1 MAVTRRDPA
10 TGLQLPG
17 VGARDRG
24 TPVTTS
30 TGLTTPGVTRPTP
43 RPTMPTA
50 QRREAAPASIQ
61 QPGVGAKEPAAR
73 QDAAAL
79 SQVAPLSAFSSA
91 TTPAMTAPPLSGN
104 MVAQLRAQSLPQV
117 QDPTGIGAGGRPNQ
131 ENATAALVTNTFQSL
146 MGRPPSAAELQ
157 AWTVGLMVPDP
168 QTGQTRSVASMV
180 DQILSFPEAQAR
192 LTEPSA
198 GTPGVEV
205 PFQIPQNVWASLVQG
220 ITQPAQVQAPEPS
233 ALEGQLTETL
243 ASLLQGGPQLSDSEL
258 SRMLTSAREP
268 LDILNRAQQEQA
280 MSDLAA
286 RGLLGGGA
294 EGQALLEIQE
304 ALAPAFAAG
313 GRDIAQAIQDRQLQ
327 QFTTGVQQA
336 GQLAQTQQQTGSQ
349 QAIAQAQLQAG
360 QTQAAMDMIGML
372 TGANQDQ
379 ARLMLQ
385 SIQSAADIGNAE
397 ARFLLDTINSMVNF
411 QGQTTGLALQALD
424 QNMAWNQ
431 FLASMGLDRAR
442 FLQDA
447 QAGQLDAW
455 APVLQQFA
463 QLLQQSQL
471 GFAAGT
477 APVPQ

>member
-1 MAVTRRDPA
+1 MAVKRRDPA

-17 VGARDRG
+17 TGAPSAG

-30 TGLTTPGVTRPTP
+30 TGLTTPGVTRPT
-43 RPTMPTA
+43 RPPAPTA
-50 QRREAAPASIQ
+50 PKPEGVPESTGIQ

-91 TTPAMTAPPLSGN
+91 TTPAMTAPPLSGDT
-104 MVAQLRAQSLPQV
+104 VARLRSQGFKQGVS
-117 QDPTGIGAGGRPNQ
+117 DPIG
-131 ENATAALVTNTFQSL
+131 ETVKETFTTL
-146 MGRPPSAAELQ
+146 MGRPPNAAELQ
-157 AWTVGLMVPDP
+157 AWSVGLAHGGRTIAD
-168 QTGQTRSVASMV
+168 MV
-180 DQILSFPEAQAR
+180 DQIMSFPEAQAR

-205 PFQIPQNVWASLVQG
+205 PFQLPQSVFSSLVQG
-220 ITQPAQVQAPEPS
+220 ITQPAQVQGPEPS
-233 ALEGQLTETL
+233 ALEGQLTDTL
-243 ASLLQGGPQLSDSEL
+243 ASLLQGGPQPSDAEL
-258 SRMLTSAREP
+258 SRLLTSAREP
-268 LDILNRAQQEQA
+268 LDILSRAQQEQA
-280 MSDLAA
+280 RADLAA

-294 EGQALLEIQE
+294 EGTAILEIQE

-313 GRDIAQAIQDRQLQ
+313 GRDIAQLLSDRQLQ
-327 QFTTGVQQA
+327 QFTTAVQQA

-349 QAIAQAQLQAG
+349 QAIAQAQLQQQQNQLAL
-360 QTQAAMDMIGML
+360 DMISTL

-447 QAGQLDAW
+447 QSGQLAAW
-455 APVLQQFA
+455 EPVLQQFA

-471 GFAAGT
+471 GFSAGT